1 MALQSSL
8 FGCGVSWLL
17 RATVILS
24 TGSAK
29 VSGYKKAVTATSGY
43 LNLQPSW
50 KYLHT
55 CPKASSKKVL
65 EKRSCGQWYSVVI
78 TGSLKTV
85 SRMVHCKCRN
95 GVYPR
100 TAGQQVERLP
110 VPAEKVPWSVEWD
123 DYHPPWYSM
132 KGLTSMSWADP
143 NIGWKKNDKGDIIKN
158 PSSGLPLL
166 QFVSIQRKDSGEW
179 AIPGGMVDP
188 GELVSVTLKREFFEE
203 ALNSL
208 SMSDEEKAQQESELD
223 NFFSNGKEIYR
234 GYVDDPRNTDNAWME
249 TVVYNFH
256 DETGDIVGK
265 FPLQAG
271 DDAAKVRWTD
281 ISQDL
286 QLYASHSNFLCSVAE
301 YHEAHW

>member
-1 MALQSSL
+1 
-8 FGCGVSWLL
+8 
-17 RATVILS
+17 
-24 TGSAK
+24 
-29 VSGYKKAVTATSGY
+29 
-43 LNLQPSW
+43 
-50 KYLHT
+50 
-55 CPKASSKKVL
+55 
-65 EKRSCGQWYSVVI
+65 
-78 TGSLKTV
+78 
-85 SRMVHCKCRN
+85 MVHCKCRN

-143 NIGWKKNDKGDIIKN
+143 NIGDPGFEPKWNLLDGKINRKSHQGEYHIVNGYPINLQGRTGLKGRGCLGRWGPNHAADPVVTRWKKNDKGDIIKN